1 MNTLYIPYTKVEN
14 IFWNLKYNIPK
25 SAIMFVLMK
34 QQEYYEKA
42 EENEIN
48 ETAFLSAFQYIFK
61 EVAQSS
67 FQISSEN
74 IKCILETEENIIL
87 QQQYSRS
94 FQCLQAY
101 Y

>member
-1 MNTLYIPYTKVEN
+1 MKTLYIPFTKVEN
-14 IFWNLKYNIPK
+14 IFWNMKYNIPK

-48 ETAFLSAFQYIFK
+48 ETAFLNVFQYIYK
-61 EVAQSS
+61 EVAIST

-74 IKCILETEENIIL
+74 IKSILETEENLML
-87 QQQYSRS
+87 QQQYSQS
-94 FQCLQAY
+94 FQILQAFV
-101 Y
+101 